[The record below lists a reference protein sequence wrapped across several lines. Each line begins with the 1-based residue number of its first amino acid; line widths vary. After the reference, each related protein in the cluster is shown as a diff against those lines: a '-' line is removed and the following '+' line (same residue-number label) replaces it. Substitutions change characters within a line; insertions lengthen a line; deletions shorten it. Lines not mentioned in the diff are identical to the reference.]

1 MSLNY
6 REILEKE
13 KQRILK
19 QLKADITD
27 AVKKADLL
35 TLKELKKEA
44 SKMYNKLIE
53 EYYTYKTESYI
64 RHGQSEPGTGTGENL
79 YRANN
84 IHIQGRTLI
93 LDTNYKLM
101 ESGYDRHGRDTVL
114 EMVKSGQR
122 FAGRRHDPVL
132 WRGNFIGDY
141 ITLDNTY
148 INEAFEEFE
157 DRFEEMYDKIFDDK
171 MKGLAGK
178 YEFY

>member
-6 REILEKE
+6 REILENE

-19 QLKADITD
+19 QIKSDITD

-35 TLKELKKEA
+35 TIKELKDEA
-44 SKMYNKLIE
+44 SKMYDKLITD
-53 EYYTYKTESYI
+53 YYKYETEKYI
-64 RHGQSEPGTGTGENL
+64 RHGQSKPGTGTGENL

-84 IHIQGRTLI
+84 IHIQGRELI
-93 LDTNYKLM
+93 LGTNYKLM
-101 ESGYDRHGRDTVL
+101 ESGYDRHGRDKVL

-122 FAGRRHDPVL
+122 FAGRRHAPVP
-132 WRGNFIGDY
+132 WSGDFAGNY
-141 ITLDNTY
+141 ITLKDTY

-157 DRFEEMYDKIFDDK
+157 DRFVEMYDKIFDEK
-171 MKGLAGK
+171 MGQLAGK

>member
-19 QLKADITD
+19 QLKSDITD

-35 TLKELKKEA
+35 TLKELKTEA
-44 SKMYNKLIE
+44 SKMYNKLITD
-53 EYYTYKTESYI
+53 YYTYKTLCYI

-84 IHIQGRTLI
+84 IHIQGRELI
-93 LDTNYKLM
+93 LGTDYKLM
-101 ESGYDRHGRDTVL
+101 ESGYDRHGRDKVL

-122 FAGRRHDPVL
+122 FAGRKHNSVP
-132 WRGNFIGDY
+132 WRGNFMGNY
-141 ITLDNTY
+141 ITLNDTY

-157 DRFEEMYDKIFDDK
+157 DRFGEMYDKIFDEK
-171 MKGLAGK
+171 MSQLSGK